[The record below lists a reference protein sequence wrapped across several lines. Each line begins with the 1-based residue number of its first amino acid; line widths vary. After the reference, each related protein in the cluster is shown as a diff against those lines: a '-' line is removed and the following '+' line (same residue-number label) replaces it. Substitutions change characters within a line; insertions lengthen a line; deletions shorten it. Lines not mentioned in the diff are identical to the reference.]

1 MRVLLIDPPGWQ
13 KGVLNNGLAY
23 LSSAL
28 LDEAFETKVI
38 DANNFQIS
46 DDKLVKLARDYGPEA
61 IGFSVKSA
69 TALSSARIS
78 RRLKGECGDALLM
91 AGGPHITLYHRE
103 FLSENGHFDLLFSG
117 DAEISLPRSLK
128 ELKSGKKD
136 GPKLQRQESLDGLD
150 GLKFPSYDFFCPE
163 PTDALLKEKY
173 PLVTS
178 RGCPFKCTFCTVPPL
193 SGAGWRGRSPE
204 NVIGELIYAKDKYGI
219 RKFEIIDDNF
229 AFNIKRAKAISSLLI
244 KERIDLR
251 WSCPNGIR
259 AAPLD
264 EELAGLMKEAG
275 CEEVSIGVESA
286 DEEVFRALKKGVTL
300 DDIERSI
307 GILKKTGMKVKGF
320 FIIGLPGDNLR
331 KLGKSLEFIKRT
343 RLDGAEFGLF
353 VPYPGTEASEWA
365 RKNGRA
371 LRDYKEGV
379 HFGADSIRPVFETE
393 EFSES
398 QRVQALEKACATV
411 EDFGSRVM
419 PRGLSRFERKK
430 RILYLLW
437 KYNRG
442 KLPGYLLRLGA

>member
-1 MRVLLIDPPGWQ
+1 MKVLLIDPPGWQ
-13 KGVLNNGLAY
+13 KGVLNSGLAY
-23 LSSAL
+23 LSAAL
-28 LDEAFETKVI
+28 LDAGFETKAI
-38 DANNFQIS
+38 DANNFPIS
-46 DDKLVKLARDYGPEA
+46 DNELVKLAWDYGPGV

-69 TALSSARIS
+69 TVSSSARLS
-78 RRLKGECGDALLM
+78 RRLKNECSGTVLI

-103 FLSENGHFDLLFSG
+103 FLNENNHFDLLFSG

-128 ELKSGKKD
+128 GLKSRKKD
-136 GPKLQRQESLDGLD
+136 APKSQRQESLDDLD
-150 GLKFPSYDFFCPE
+150 SLKFPSYDFFYPE

-193 SGAGWRGRSPE
+193 SGAGWRGRAPE
-204 NVIGELIYAKDKYGI
+204 NVIGELKYAKDKYGI
-219 RKFEIIDDNF
+219 KKFEIIDDNF
-229 AFNIKRAKAISSLLI
+229 AFKIERAKAISSLLI
-244 KERIDLR
+244 REDIDLR

-275 CEEVSIGVESA
+275 CEEVSIGIESA

-307 GILKKTGMKVKGF
+307 GILKKAGMKVKGF
-320 FIIGLPGDNLR
+320 FIIGLPGDNLQ

-343 RLDGAEFGLF
+343 GLDGAEFGLF
-353 VPYPGTEASEWA
+353 VPYPGTEAYEWA
-365 RKNGRA
+365 RENGRA

-379 HFGADSIRPVFETE
+379 HFGADSIRPVFETD
-393 EFSES
+393 EFTES

-419 PRGLSRFERKK
+419 PRNLSPFARKK
-430 RILYLLW
+430 RILYLMW
-437 KYNRG
+437 KHNRG
-442 KLPGYLLRLGA
+442 KFPGYLRRLGA